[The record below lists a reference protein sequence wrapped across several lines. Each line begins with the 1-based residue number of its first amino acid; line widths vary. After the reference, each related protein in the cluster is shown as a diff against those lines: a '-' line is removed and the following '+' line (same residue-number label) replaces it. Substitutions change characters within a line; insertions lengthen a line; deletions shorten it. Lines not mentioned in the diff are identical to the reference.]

1 MLLQFS
7 VSNYR
12 CFRERVT
19 LNLAASG
26 QDKTLPDNV
35 IERKLPGVPGTRWLK
50 GVALYGANASGKG
63 RRRDQGATERR
74 PADDE
79 ERAPKQARLDGAA
92 RNSARIGGPAAQRNR
107 FVGEGQTAP
116 PWIVRASDFSTS
128 GGSAKTSRYCGP
140 ELGRDSSHTICCAAL
155 RANLRP
161 RRFRLAAQWDERKAN
176 G

>member
-50 GVALYGANASGKG
+50 GVALYLS
-63 RRRDQGATERR
+63 
-74 PADDE
+74 
-79 ERAPKQARLDGAA
+79 L
-92 RNSARIGGPAAQRNR
+92 IH
-107 FVGEGQTAP
+107 
-116 PWIVRASDFSTS
+116 I
-128 GGSAKTSRYCGP
+128 
-140 ELGRDSSHTICCAAL
+140 
-155 RANLRP
+155 
-161 RRFRLAAQWDERKAN
+161 
-176 G
+176 